1 MSPAADDQPRT
12 GIRPATTARL
22 APGARPVVLALGS
35 NLGDRLANLQGGLDV
50 LAAAPGLGQ
59 LSVSPVYE
67 TAPVGGPAQ
76 DDYLNAVAI
85 GQTALPARAVLER
98 AKQAEAARGRVRAQ
112 RWGPRTLDVDI
123 IVCGAE
129 ISADPELT
137 LPHPRAYERAFV
149 LAPWHDL
156 DPAAEI
162 PGRGPITDLLAKL
175 GDAQIRRVPG
185 ASLRVPGASLQGPE
199 SGLQVPE
206 GSRRPPAS
214 GPES

>member
-1 MSPAADDQPRT
+1 M
-12 GIRPATTARL
+12 
-22 APGARPVVLALGS
+22 LALGS
-35 NLGDRLANLQGGLDV
+35 NLGDRLANLQAGLDV
-50 LAAAPGLGQ
+50 LAAAPGLGR

-76 DDYLNAVAI
+76 DDYLNAVVIAE
-85 GQTALPARAVLER
+85 TALPARAVLER
-98 AKQAEAARGRVRAQ
+98 ARQAEAALGRVRAQ

-137 LPHPRAYERAFV
+137 LPHPRAHERAFV

-162 PGRGPITDLLAKL
+162 PGRGPIADLLAKI
-175 GDAQIRRVPG
+175 GDARIRRVPG
-185 ASLRVPGASLQGPE
+185 ATCGAG
-199 SGLQVPE
+199 
-206 GSRRPPAS
+206 RRPAVAGGRAAVAGGRLPPAS
-214 GPES
+214 GRRADSPMTPTRPWTLAD